1 MHWPDPAQRPRIA
14 EIRDNLTAR
23 IAEAEREGWLGEAE
37 GLKISLAGAEDKLA
51 QIDRRTRPPPSTS
64 ACPHPP
70 GKPDHQPPARFG
82 PLSPICQVQRMPK

>member
-14 EIRDNLTAR
+14 EIRGNLIAR

-51 QIDRRTRPPPSTS
+51 QIDRRTRTAATIDLGMPT
-64 ACPHPP
+64 
-70 GKPDHQPPARFG
+70 PAR
-82 PLSPICQVQRMPK
+82 QT